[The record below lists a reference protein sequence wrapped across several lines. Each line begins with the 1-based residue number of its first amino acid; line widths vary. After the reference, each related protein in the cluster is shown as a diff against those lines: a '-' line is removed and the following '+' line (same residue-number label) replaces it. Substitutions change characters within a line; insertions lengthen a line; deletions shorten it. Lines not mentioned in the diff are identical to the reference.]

1 MSGPPFATSE
11 PIPPLANKPLLSYFL
26 SYFFSKRP
34 HKLETKL
41 TEKMFVFRKKDGT
54 PWLKPDVL
62 KVLGKRVVTN
72 NPNQIICICMFDE
85 SHKRAELRI
94 EYNAA
99 VSYYCHACNV
109 ESGDE
114 FNAQLARFQAWLE
127 KHELVDGR
135 WKPHQNPFNES
146 GDSPTLSL
154 FNDIEGQPILYNG
167 AIHLLYGKPGTLKSW
182 VALST
187 LKDYDVRIWDFENG
201 KLVARDR
208 LTELGVGA
216 DRANGYDV
224 PNSREAVLERVKEY
238 RATKPDLLCIDGF
251 SGLADVLG
259 VNAEN
264 NAEVASVYGDV
275 FFPLKEEGVAVLVL
289 DHLPKDS
296 ASDDFPIGAQNKKAQ
311 ADVAFLAKN
320 QARANLVDLY
330 VAKDRHGEL
339 LARSEPGAFPRKFA
353 SIELNTSEKPF
364 QVQVIPAYQPSL
376 NGVELPVS
384 KANLMK
390 KIMEFVENNPGSSKG
405 AIEEAVIGKNDRIRT
420 SVSYLVEN
428 GYLKVK
434 TIGPSHLHSV
444 AKPLEINWNPFGNQ
458 LMNG

>member
-1 MSGPPFATSE
+1 MSEKPFC
-11 PIPPLANKPLLSYFL
+11 
-26 SYFFSKRP
+26 
-34 HKLETKL
+34 
-41 TEKMFVFRKKDGT
+41 FRKKNGS
-54 PWLKPDVL
+54 PWIKQELV
-62 KVLGKRVVTN
+62 KVLGARVTTN
-72 NPNQIICICMFDE
+72 NPTQVIGRCVFEE
-85 SHKRAELRI
+85 SHSRSEVTI
-94 EYNAA
+94 DSNVA
-99 VSYYCHACNV
+99 VSYFCYKCAEEINLDRDASRHK
-109 ESGDE
+109 
-114 FNAQLARFQAWLE
+114 FQEWLN
-127 KHELVDGR
+127 KHELVDGK
-135 WKPHQNPFNES
+135 WKPHQNPFNEE
-146 GDSPTLSL
+146 GDSPALSL
-154 FNDIEGQPILYNG
+154 LNDIEGQPILYNG
-167 AIHLLYGKPGTLKSW
+167 SIHLLYGKPGTLKSW

-208 LTELGVGA
+208 LAELGIGA

-224 PNSREAVLERVKEY
+224 PNSRESVLERVKEY
-238 RATKPDLLCIDGF
+238 RVTKPDLLCIDGF

-264 NAEVASVYGDV
+264 NADVAKVYGDV

-320 QARANLVDLY
+320 QAKSNHVDLF

-339 LARSEPGAFPRKFA
+339 LARSEPGAFPRRFA
-353 SIELNTSEKPF
+353 TLELVTSEKPYS
-364 QVQVIPAYQPSL
+364 VNVVPAYQPSL
-376 NGVELPVS
+376 NGLEIPVS

-390 KIMEFVENNPGSSKG
+390 KIMDFVQANPECSKG
-405 AIEEAVIGKNDRIRT
+405 AIEEAVTGKNDRIR
-420 SVSYLVEN
+420 SAVGELVEQ

-444 AKPLEINWNPFGNQ
+444 EKSLEINWSPLGN
-458 LMNG
+458 